1 MYMKKQLCKKKK
13 NINPPPPQKKKAK
26 TVETVKQIL
35 INDTTPSL
43 MKSPI
48 YTTLFVRALAIQEN
62 IYRSEGK

>member
-1 MYMKKQLCKKKK
+1 MYMNKHLCKTNNNK
-13 NINPPPPQKKKAK
+13 NQTN

-62 IYRSEGK
+62 I

>member
-1 MYMKKQLCKKKK
+1 MYMNKHLCKQTK
-13 NINPPPPQKKKAK
+13 NINPPPKKKAK

-62 IYRSEGK
+62 I